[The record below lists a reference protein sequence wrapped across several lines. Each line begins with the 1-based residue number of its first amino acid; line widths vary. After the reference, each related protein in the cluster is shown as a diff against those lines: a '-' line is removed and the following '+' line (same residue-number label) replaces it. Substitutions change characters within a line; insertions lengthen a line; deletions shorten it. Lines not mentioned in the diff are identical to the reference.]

1 VSQPPEYPGKRRLER
16 IAKRSTAGGA
26 YEGAFEAVGSILI
39 ATLLG
44 YWFDEHYGTTPS
56 GVLVGAGI
64 GFGAFVLRLFR
75 LGKQLHPDGPETTEA
90 NVDPAADAAEKAP
103 NGVEHEGDGQ
113 DNEMATG
120 VGLGLSDLLDDD
132 ESDRS

>member
-1 VSQPPEYPGKRRLER
+1 MSQPPEYPGKRRLER

-64 GFGAFVLRLFR
+64 GFGAFVLRLVR
-75 LGKQLHPDGPETTEA
+75 LGKQLHPDAPETAGSDVE
-90 NVDPAADAAEKAP
+90 PAADAVEKAP
-103 NGVEHEGDGQ
+103 GGGEHEGDGQ
-113 DNEMATG
+113 DNETAIG

-132 ESDRS
+132 EPDRS

>member
-1 VSQPPEYPGKRRLER
+1 MSQPPEYPGKRRLER

-56 GVLVGAGI
+56 GVLVGAGV
-64 GFGAFVLRLFR
+64 GFGAFVLRLMR
-75 LGKQLHPDGPETTEA
+75 LGKQLHPDEPETTGS
-90 NVDPAADAAEKAP
+90 VGDPAAEKAP
-103 NGVEHEGDGQ
+103 KGVEHEGDGQ
-113 DNEMATG
+113 DNETATG